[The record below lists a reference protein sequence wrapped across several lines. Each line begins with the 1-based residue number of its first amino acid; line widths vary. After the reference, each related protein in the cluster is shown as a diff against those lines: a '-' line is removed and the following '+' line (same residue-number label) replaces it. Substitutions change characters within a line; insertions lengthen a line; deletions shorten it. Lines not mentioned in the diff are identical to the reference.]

1 MMGSEFFRTH
11 RKTQWTLLGVLGMLV
26 AIAIFLSLFNW
37 NVLRP
42 ALAARI
48 TAATGR
54 RTAID
59 GDLEVHLWSW
69 NPSAEV
75 NGLTLENPPWADR
88 RNMFAAK
95 RITISVSLARLL
107 RGQIVLPVIE
117 LREPSIN
124 LERDS
129 SGRASWELGTK
140 TGTPNHDTRPLK
152 LPTIR
157 RLLIEDGKLHVVD
170 QRRKLTF
177 SGSLVAADQSGK
189 ADAAAFKIRSRG
201 SLNAKPFTL
210 DADGG
215 PLLAIEPG
223 KPYSFKTHLTASD
236 IDLQTHVTV
245 RKPFDLGALDL
256 DFVLSGKDL
265 ADVFYL
271 TGLALPNS
279 PPYRLAASVHVDG
292 NDIHVD
298 DLQGRLGSS
307 DLTGTMEVKTAGARP
322 KLIAKLSSAHLNMAD
337 LEPTLGHPA
346 SAATAAPPVAA
357 AAAAT
362 ATSLAAPAAAGG
374 KPDSGAPPVAANDG
388 LLLPDADLQVD
399 RVRGMDADVTY
410 RANAVSMP
418 KVPMKRASFHLLL
431 DDGMLTLDPLSFTL
445 DPGTLS
451 GKVQIDARHD
461 VPVTHIDL
469 RIAGV
474 ELNQFKSAAMKQ
486 APLDG
491 TLEGRLLFQGSGTSV
506 HKFASASDGSLSVV
520 IPHGQVSD
528 VIAELT
534 GINVLKGLGLLLA
547 KDQSETEIR
556 CGIMDF
562 KDRHGSLKTTTVF
575 VDTSNVLITG
585 RGDINLES
593 ENLNLALQGDP
604 KKLRMVR
611 LRAPITVHGTLLHPG
626 VGVNAG
632 KLAEQAGAAAALGVL
647 LTPAAAA
654 LAFIDPGLAKN
665 KDCTTVLAQAD
676 AGVAGLASR
685 N

>member
-1 MMGSEFFRTH
+1 MRGSEFFRTH
-11 RKTQWTLLGVLGMLV
+11 RKTQWTMLGVVGVLL
-26 AIAIFLSLFNW
+26 AIAIFLALFDW
-37 NVLRP
+37 NLLRP

-54 RTAID
+54 PTSID
-59 GDLEVHLWSW
+59 GDLKVHPWSW

-88 RNMFAAK
+88 RNMFSAK
-95 RITISVSLARLL
+95 RITISVSLGRLL
-107 RGQIVLPVIE
+107 RGQLVLPRIE
-117 LREPSIN
+117 LREPIIN
-124 LERDS
+124 LERDAK
-129 SGRASWELGTK
+129 GRASWELGTK
-140 TGTPNHDTRPLK
+140 SGTPNHDTRPLQ
-152 LPTIR
+152 LPTVR

-215 PLLAIEPG
+215 PLLAIEPS
-223 KPYSFKTHLTASD
+223 KPYSFQTHLTASD

-245 RKPFDLGALDL
+245 RKPFDLGALDF

-271 TGLALPNS
+271 TGLALPNT
-279 PPYRLAASVHVDG
+279 PPYRLAATVHVNG
-292 NDIHVD
+292 NDVHID

-307 DLTGTMEVKTAGARP
+307 DLAGTMEVITAGARP
-322 KLIAKLSSAHLNMAD
+322 KLIAKLSSTHLNLAD

-346 SAATAAPPVAA
+346 PPLTAAPTAAPAAVAT
-357 AAAAT
+357 T
-362 ATSLAAPAAAGG
+362 APSLAAPSAAEG
-374 KPDSGAPPVAANDG
+374 KADASAANDG
-388 LLLPDADLQVD
+388 LLLPDADLQVE

-410 RANAVSMP
+410 QAHAVSMP
-418 KVPMKRASFHLLL
+418 KVPMKRASLHLML
-431 DDGMLTLDPLSFTL
+431 DDGLLVLDPLVFTL
-445 DPGTLS
+445 DSGSLA

-469 RIAGV
+469 RITGV
-474 ELNQFKSAAMKQ
+474 ELSQFKTAAMKQ

-491 TLEGRLLFQGSGTSV
+491 SLEGRLLFHGSGTSV
-506 HKFASASDGSLSVV
+506 HKFAAASDGSLSVV
-520 IPHGQVSD
+520 IPHGEVSD
-528 VIAELT
+528 MIAELT
-534 GINVLKGLGLLLA
+534 GINVVKGLGLLLA
-547 KDQSETEIR
+547 KDQSQAEIR

-562 KDRHGSLKTTTVF
+562 KDRHGSLDSTTVF

-585 RGDINLES
+585 RGDINLAS
-593 ENLNLALQGDP
+593 ERLNLALQGDP
-604 KKLRMVR
+604 KKLRVLR
-611 LRAPITVHGTLLHPG
+611 LRSPITVHGTLLHPG

-632 KLAEQAGAAAALGVL
+632 KLAEQAGAAAVLGVL
-647 LTPAAAA
+647 LTPAASA

-665 KDCTTVLAQAD
+665 KDCATVLAQAD
-676 AGVAGLASR
+676 AGVAGLASQ